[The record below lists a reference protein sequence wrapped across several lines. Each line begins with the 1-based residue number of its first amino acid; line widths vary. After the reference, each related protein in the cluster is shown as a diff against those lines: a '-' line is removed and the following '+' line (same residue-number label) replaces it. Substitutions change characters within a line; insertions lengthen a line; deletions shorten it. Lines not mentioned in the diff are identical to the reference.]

1 MCILVEQIYDKPF
14 HKNADCRVA
23 KWQSHFR
30 WLLWLIAGVH
40 TVGQM
45 FTRFCVFAKRGAA
58 RCFFLKWNDSEIF
71 AKITQRGGWQE
82 SDVQNSPLAKTFFE
96 LYIYIFLTYL
106 ALFMLI
112 LNDFIWTPPQK
123 KTKVS
128 KPLLAQHH
136 LPRSPSFYF
145 LLPKCH
151 INIRGRA
158 RLSAETC
165 SIWQPLISMQG
176 VLSEAPHSPKNYPTP
191 RPSDKFICL
200 AVRRGRKGWLR
211 ERDKGGEGWKSLS
224 WEKKKWQTGDKRNIN
239 RQGQASQCS

>member
-1 MCILVEQIYDKPF
+1 MTKPF
-14 HKNADCRVA
+14 SVAVMIDRRCAHGGTDVHSVLRVCKTRRSALLLSEMKRFRNIRKDNAKGRMARKWYA
-23 KWQSHFR
+23 K
-30 WLLWLIAGVH
+30 
-40 TVGQM
+40 
-45 FTRFCVFAKRGAA
+45 FTNGK
-58 RCFFLKWNDSEIF
+58 K
-71 AKITQRGGWQE
+71 
-82 SDVQNSPLAKTFFE
+82 FFE

-112 LNDFIWTPPQK
+112 LNDFIWTPPPK